1 MLKIIHIQIDIMNLT
16 QTSRFLIILLQTSNF
31 TKHKRITKHCIL
43 MHVITLFNIYMF
55 ITSQFT
61 VSKYNINS
69 MEERRNFENTKAKMH
84 GTQLLKIHREDRQ

>member
-1 MLKIIHIQIDIMNLT
+1 MLKNIHIQIDIMNLT

-31 TKHKRITKHCIL
+31 IKHKRITKHCIF

-55 ITSQFT
+55 ITTQFT

-69 MEERRNFENTKAKMH
+69 MEERRNFENTKAKTH
-84 GTQLLKIHREDRQ
+84 GTQL